1 MVMSSGGHP
10 GSQTTNI
17 EDEMKTYSHMLV
29 RKISGIAIGR
39 YLSEKSALRIFR
51 KKNSDRDPLEVREY
65 SEFYWK
71 QMA

>member
-1 MVMSSGGHP
+1 MPMSSGATP
-10 GSQTTNI
+10 DATNNN
-17 EDEMKTYSHMLV
+17 EDKMKTYSHMLV

-39 YLSEKSALRIFR
+39 YLSEKSALRVLR
-51 KKNSDRDPLEVREY
+51 KKNSDRDSLEIREY